1 MPRGEVVGQTGAV
14 ERSYEHLALP
24 RKGTQCALL
33 AREVLVAA
41 SEAGPAI
48 QRLRFAWPS
57 TFEGPPECCEG
68 SDGVVHVHVRAP
80 ALDGSFSEK
89 LSRSVPRIAQ
99 LPLFVVL
106 IEQSQKLSQAPA
118 VQPHIDGRR
127 RVRARYQD
135 PHRQTRGLGVSGG
148 AQNWRVRPRSRDPR
162 DGLPPRHASRR
173 DDLLRRWRH
182 RVPPARH
189 EDVGAWRVPEP
200 HDTGQSRAVGRD
212 QSRALGRDGE
222 AACGTSTDQK
232 REQPFRAVPA
242 AAADHGLRCCRR
254 SPSSVRARTAHR
266 QSCFASCT
274 PLWRRARGCRRRPEV
289 GRA

>member
-1 MPRGEVVGQTGAV
+1 MTEKDSSGATCRLYLRWYRYRDFSTYGTCRGINTQQDAASLAAPKHMPRGEVVGRTGAV

-57 TFEGPPECCEG
+57 TFEGPPPCCEG

-148 AQNWRVRPRSRDPR
+148 A
-162 DGLPPRHASRR
+162 
-173 DDLLRRWRH
+173 
-182 RVPPARH
+182 
-189 EDVGAWRVPEP
+189 
-200 HDTGQSRAVGRD
+200 
-212 QSRALGRDGE
+212 
-222 AACGTSTDQK
+222 
-232 REQPFRAVPA
+232 
-242 AAADHGLRCCRR
+242 
-254 SPSSVRARTAHR
+254 
-266 QSCFASCT
+266 
-274 PLWRRARGCRRRPEV
+274 
-289 GRA
+289 